1 MPSRRTFVRQMGM
14 GLAASS
20 VAAEALAAEALAAE
34 SLAAESLAAESLAAE
49 RGLAGRPGDSDR
61 LLVENPHHPA
71 PAPVGTD
78 RLPLAWYRAQS
89 RRLREQARARG
100 VDAILLQSDVNLVY
114 FTGCFRGSGE
124 RTTWALLPT
133 NEADTVYWFSPAI
146 DRDLITSWWCTENT
160 YYFCYPHAEGAFPN
174 RGELPAGRTPRV
186 DLWAWVLQ
194 HLADRGLG
202 GKVIGLDRE
211 LVPSAQRTFDRI
223 LPGATAADV
232 SDLCLRMQV
241 IKTPE
246 EIALTQR
253 AYRYFDRVHAFARD
267 YLLEHGPRTTDYQVG
282 QALSQFGINLMMRD
296 VKRDGRPHS
305 AVGMEVTGHYVRTGV
320 ATAYPHPNQFFH
332 APIRRG
338 QPVYVNCDIL
348 LGGYGGEGYR
358 NYVLLPSTPAH
369 DRMWQV
375 VADTVQMIVEEVKP
389 GVTCSDVARKV
400 HAYQIR
406 QGMQEYIYHRPG
418 HGQGQ
423 NFVGHQPPF
432 LALGDHSVIEEGM
445 TFSVEPG
452 LYDERHGI
460 GINPSDRLVVLKDRA
475 VLMSRIP
482 FTKEWS
488 YLKV

>member
-1 MPSRRTFVRQMGM
+1 MSSRRSFVRQMGL
-14 GLAASS
+14 GLASS
-20 VAAEALAAEALAAE
+20 
-34 SLAAESLAAESLAAE
+34 SLAAESLAAQPRRR
-49 RGLAGRPGDSDR
+49 RGSER
-61 LLVENPHHPA
+61 LLVENPQHPV
-71 PAPVGTD
+71 PASLGTD
-78 RLPLAWYRAQS
+78 RLPRAWYQAQS

-100 VDAILLQSDVNLVY
+100 IDAILLQSDVNLVY

-124 RTTWALLPT
+124 RTTWVLMPT
-133 NEADTVYWFSPAI
+133 SESDTAYWFSPAI

-174 RGELPAGRTPRV
+174 RGELPGRTNRV
-186 DLWAWVLQ
+186 DLWEWVLK
-194 HLADRGLG
+194 HLADRGLA
-202 GKVIGLDRE
+202 GKTIGLDRE
-211 LVPSAQRTFDRI
+211 LVPSAQRTFDRV
-223 LPGATAADV
+223 LPGSKASDIG
-232 SDLCLRMQV
+232 DLCLKMQV

-253 AYRYFDRVHAFARD
+253 AYRYFDLVHAFARD
-267 YLLEHGPRTTDYQVG
+267 YILEHGTSTTDYQVG
-282 QALSQFGINLMMRD
+282 QALSSYGINLMMRD
-296 VKRDGRPHS
+296 VKRDGKPHS
-305 AVGMEVTGHYVRTGV
+305 AVGMEVTGNYVRTGV

-332 APIRRG
+332 ARIRRG

-358 NYVLLPSTPAH
+358 NYILLPSTPAH
-369 DRMWQV
+369 DKMWQV
-375 VADTVQMIVEEVKP
+375 VADTVQMMVEEVKP
-389 GVTCSDVARKV
+389 GAICSDVARKI
-400 HAYQIR
+400 HAYQIK
-406 QGMQEYIYHRPG
+406 QGMQEFIYHRPG

-432 LALGDHSVIEEGM
+432 IALGDHSVIEEGM

-452 LYDERHGI
+452 LYDEKSGI

-482 FTKEWS
+482 FSKEWS

>member
-1 MPSRRTFVRQMGM
+1 MSSRRTFVRQMGL
-14 GLAASS
+14 GLTASS
-20 VAAEALAAEALAAE
+20 VAAEALAQGPAQQ
-34 SLAAESLAAESLAAE
+34 SR
-49 RGLAGRPGDSDR
+49 RGSER
-61 LLVENPHHPA
+61 LLRENPRHPP

-78 RLPLAWYRAQS
+78 RLPLSWYQGQS
-89 RRLREQARARG
+89 RRLRAEARARG

-133 NEADTVYWFSPAI
+133 TEDDTVYWFSPAI
-146 DRDLITSWWCTENT
+146 DRDLITSWWSTENT
-160 YYFCYPHAEGAFPN
+160 YYFCYPHAEGGFPN
-174 RGELPAGRTPRV
+174 RGELPVRGARV
-186 DLWAWVLQ
+186 DLWEWVLR

-211 LVPSAQRTFDRI
+211 LVPSAQRTFDRL
-223 LPGATAADV
+223 LPGARNVDL
-232 SDLCLRMQV
+232 SDACLRLQV

-253 AYRYFDRVHAFARD
+253 AYRYFDTVHAFARD
-267 YLLEHGPRTTDYQVG
+267 YLLEHGTGATDYQVG

-296 VKRDGRPHS
+296 VRRDGKPHS

-332 APIRRG
+332 ARIRRG

-358 NYVLLPSTPAH
+358 NYILLPSTPAH

-375 VADTVQMIVEEVKP
+375 VADTVQIMAEEIRP
-389 GVTCSDVARKV
+389 GVVCSDVAHKV
-400 HAYQIR
+400 HSYQVK
-406 QGMQEYIYHRPG
+406 QGKQAYIYHRPG

-432 LALGDHSVIEEGM
+432 IALGDHTVIEEGM

-452 LYDERHGI
+452 LYDEANGI
-460 GINPSDRLVVLKDRA
+460 GINPSDRLLVQKDGA

-482 FTKEWS
+482 FSREWS
-488 YLKV
+488 YLRV